1 MRMLALAS
9 GVFAATCGE
18 PALAADVTV
27 RVLGL
32 RSAEGAVRVAI
43 CPEDR
48 FTRAACPYTA
58 AMPATRPAVTVPGVP
73 DGIYAVQAFHDED
86 GDGRLD
92 RRGLRPSEGLAFS
105 NDAPMRMGPPRF
117 RDAAVRV
124 RGDGMLTL
132 TMRYYQ

>member
-1 MRMLALAS
+1 MRSLALAGGLVAALS
-9 GVFAATCGE
+9 GAA
-18 PALAADVTV
+18 AAADVTV

-32 RSAEGAVRVAI
+32 RSAEGAIRVAI

-48 FTRAACPYTA
+48 FTRAGCPYA
-58 AMPATRPAVTVPGVP
+58 AAAPAAEPAVTVAGVP
-73 DGIYAVQAFHDED
+73 DGVYAVQAFHDED

-105 NDAPMRMGPPRF
+105 NDAPMRLGPPRF

-124 RGDGMLTL
+124 RGDGMLTI
-132 TMRYYQ
+132 TMRYFQ

>member
-1 MRMLALAS
+1 MRMLALC
-9 GVFAATCGE
+9 GGLAAGLCGGAA
-18 PALAADVTV
+18 PAADVTV

-48 FTRAACPYTA
+48 FTRTDCPYA
-58 AMPATRPAVTVPGVP
+58 AAAPAARPAVTLPGVP
-73 DGIYAVQAFHDED
+73 DGVYAVQAFHDED
-86 GDGRLD
+86 GDGLLD

-105 NDAPMRMGPPRF
+105 NDATMRMGPPRF
-117 RDAAVRV
+117 RDAAVRI

-132 TMRYYQ
+132 TMRYFQ

>member
-1 MRMLALAS
+1 MRTLALS
-9 GVFAATCGE
+9 GGLIAAMCGGAAT
-18 PALAADVTV
+18 AADVTV

-32 RSAEGAVRVAI
+32 RSAEGAIRVAI

-48 FTRAACPYTA
+48 FTRAACPYA
-58 AMPATRPAVTVPGVP
+58 AAAPASRPAVTVAGVP
-73 DGIYAVQAFHDED
+73 DGVYAVQAFHDED

-124 RGDGMLTL
+124 RGNGMLTL
-132 TMRYYQ
+132 TMRYFE

>member
-1 MRMLALAS
+1 MRSLAILAAFLAAS
-9 GVFAATCGE
+9 GSVAAS
-18 PALAADVTV
+18 AADVTV
-27 RVLGL
+27 RVEGL

-48 FTRAACPYTA
+48 FTRADCPYAGA
-58 AMPATRPAVTVPGVP
+58 APAAAPVVTVTGVP
-73 DGIYAVQAFHDED
+73 DGVYAVQAFHDED
-86 GDGRLD
+86 DDGRLG

-117 RDAAVRV
+117 SDAAVRV

-132 TMRYYQ
+132 TMRYFR